1 MNKMNKK
8 QQQRDTTSLKNIVF
22 FLKMYFS
29 HMFFYFMQEKNLLV
43 LSKTI
48 QNKLKPWQN
57 KKEWMFVDQIYF

>member
-29 HMFFYFMQEKNLLV
+29 HMFLFYARKKFTCTYSPKPF
-43 LSKTI
+43 KTS
-48 QNKLKPWQN
+48 
-57 KKEWMFVDQIYF
+57 